1 MNKINYISAKYLPV
15 KFDEDNQKYLYEIY
29 MGSQFLFDKTQI
41 SKVAQVLEDGSENE
55 LIVNITDA
63 IPEEFTGTFSMAQI
77 ASDDPTLNIKIYFND
92 YPSTFRGMFRNCS
105 MMTEIDLSNCDT
117 RYVTDMYSMFHN
129 NRNLKSIDFSV
140 CDTSSVS
147 DTSYMFSHD
156 NIKDDKIEYSRLTSI
171 NLTGCDFSNVTTM
184 SYMFNNCLLLEE
196 LKCDNVK
203 TSDKLLETVAM
214 FRNCLSMREFNIDWI
229 NTSNVSNINY
239 MFASAGDI
247 MATTKLHDKRKLIK
261 FGNYPVQNILID
273 DPSDKTVGAFTGW
286 YGIVKYPA
294 GRDYDKLLQFL
305 HSYDDGPKK
314 WVDISYEIPIDVS
327 TKFLDIN
334 GLEYNNKKLK
344 KYIEKHAP
352 TGDQIDHNMV
362 YPSNVY
368 QGSFNFAGYQ
378 YWYIDNPV
386 PGVYG
391 LVRNQLH
398 PSHYIIGKNNNIIP
412 LIYYEALSYDNCIL
426 LLDMKHLSSWSASM
440 KVSCLA
446 KLADAAYEGTPVYLS
461 IAKVKRIGPTDSYV
475 EGVDSNP
482 YEISITDYA
491 VEKQFMGNIES
502 YEKFSRLECEL
513 NYMSIPT
520 DQDYKIILEFGDTG
534 SAGIYLS
541 PLNIITYSSVDP
553 DYVPNIEELV
563 SGPTKTIVSNDFG
576 DLDFTSK
583 NNIFICEVDGSKWG
597 NIYLNS
603 CTAASTILLKFNNT
617 VPTIG
622 VSSAWFVNDTDIW
635 KNFELGTWYKF
646 TICGTDYYHGAIS
659 VEKLVKK
666 S

>member
-41 SKVAQVLEDGSENE
+41 SGVTQVLEDGSENE

-140 CDTSSVS
+140 CDTSSVL

-156 NIKDDKIEYSRLTSI
+156 NIKDDKIVYSKLTSI

-229 NTSNVSNINY
+229 NTSNVSNINR

-247 MATTKLHDKRKLIK
+247 IAITELHDKRKLIK

-314 WVDISYEIPIDVS
+314 WVDMSYEIPIDVS

-352 TGDQIDHNMV
+352 TGDQIDHNMIH
-362 YPSNVY
+362 YNNCY
-368 QGSFNFAGYQ
+368 KGSFNFAGYQ
-378 YWYIDNPV
+378 YWQIYSPEEGIYVFDKSKLNPK
-386 PGVYG
+386 
-391 LVRNQLH
+391 
-398 PSHYIIGKNNNIIP
+398 HYIIGKNNNIIP
-412 LIYYEALSYDNCIL
+412 ITSYYHYNDGNGFLF
-426 LLDMKHLSSWSASM
+426 LDMKYISKVWVNKASFM
-440 KVSCLA
+440 AMMSTVPEA
-446 KLADAAYEGTPVYLS
+446 GVPVYLS
-461 IAKVKRIGPTDSYV
+461 VAKVEKIGPDDIYV
-475 EGVDSNP
+475 EGVGNP
-482 YEISITDYA
+482 YEISITDY
-491 VEKQFMGNIES
+491 VINKRFMGNIETS
-502 YEKFSRLECEL
+502 GKFSKLECDFNL
-513 NYMSIPT
+513 NLLN
-520 DQDYKIILEFGDTG
+520 DFLNDYKIILEFDAHGE
-534 SAGIYLS
+534 IFLS
-541 PLNIITYSSVDP
+541 PLNLLNTNNEEDDDYS
-553 DYVPNIEELV
+553 PNIDELV
-563 SGPTKTIVSNDFG
+563 SGPTQTIVSNDFD
-576 DLDFTSK
+576 DLAFTSK
-583 NNIFICEVDGSKWG
+583 NNIFICEVDGSKKK
-597 NIYLNS
+597 NIYLGVIDKS
-603 CTAASTILLKFNNT
+603 SIICLKFNNT
-617 VPTIG
+617 LPTIG
-622 VSSAWFVNDTDIW
+622 VYSGCFLNDTDIW

-646 TICGTDYYHGAIS
+646 TICDFGRNPYVS